1 MTNLKNLENAGWAS
15 PTGLRYT
22 LLGRGMTCMDI
33 RFGSYRLRR
42 RERCLDGPDG
52 RVDVSGRS
60 FDLLDALLR
69 QPNQPV
75 SKAELFDAV
84 WPGLVVEENTLQ
96 AHISNL
102 RKLLGASIIVTVHGR
117 GYKYAG
123 PHPMPVG
130 DEGTSP
136 ATPPLAPMIFTPDR
150 KPVIAIM
157 PFANLSG
164 DPGQQY
170 FSDGVTEDII
180 DRLSKYRILSV
191 IGHHS
196 SFALRGSEEKYR
208 DLRDKLA
215 ADYVLTGNVRRS
227 DNRIRIAARL
237 TDVRTEGVIWADH
250 YDRPLADVFAL
261 QDEVA
266 SIIASTLLGRVEL
279 DVGKKSMPVELSRLT
294 SYEHVLKGIWHFKKL
309 SPLANAVA
317 AEHFKKA
324 IVEFPENA
332 EAYRWLA
339 SCEHSKWLFE
349 FDGESLADSLTLADR
364 AIELDPANAGGHCA
378 RAYSQIYLGDLA
390 AAAESFQS
398 ALSLN
403 SGDPHILMDVGLLHV
418 YRGEL
423 PVGRD
428 YFAQASK
435 LNPLP
440 SLWYPEFAAVAH
452 FIEGSYEKA
461 LPAFLA
467 IPDGAWDC
475 MYALAC
481 LGHLGNL
488 EQARALNERYSPRDW
503 DYFKGA
509 AAEPFVDPE
518 PRQRL
523 IAGLRKALDA

>member
-1 MTNLKNLENAGWAS
+1 
-15 PTGLRYT
+15 
-22 LLGRGMTCMDI
+22 MDI
-33 RFGSYRLRR
+33 EFGSYRLRR
-42 RERCLDGPDG
+42 RERYLDGPDG
-52 RVDVSGRS
+52 RLDISGRS
-60 FDLLDALLR
+60 FDLLDVLLR
-69 QPNQPV
+69 HPNEPV
-75 SKAELFDAV
+75 SKAQLFDAV
-84 WPGLVVEENTLQ
+84 WPGVAVEENTLQ

-102 RKLLGASIIVTVHGR
+102 RKILGTSIIVTVHGR

-123 PHPMPVG
+123 PQPITVADNEAPPG
-130 DEGTSP
+130 PSSPSP
-136 ATPPLAPMIFTPDR
+136 ARSSADR
-150 KPVIAIM
+150 PPVIAVL

-164 DPGQQY
+164 DPDQQY
-170 FSDGVTEDII
+170 FSAGITEDII
-180 DRLSKYRILSV
+180 DRLSRYRILSV
-191 IGHHS
+191 VGHHS
-196 SFALRGSEEKYR
+196 SYALRGSEEKYR

-237 TDVRTEGVIWADH
+237 ADAGTESVIWADH
-250 YDRPLADVFAL
+250 YDRPFADVFAV

-279 DVGKKSMPVELSRLT
+279 DVGKKSASAEPGRLT

-309 SPLANAVA
+309 NPQANETA

-324 IVEFPENA
+324 IAEFPENA

-339 SCEHSKWLFE
+339 SCEHSKWLYD
-349 FDGESLADSLTLADR
+349 FDGESLANSVKLADR
-364 AIELDPANAGGHCA
+364 AIELDPADGGGHCA

-390 AAAESFQS
+390 SAMESFQS

-403 SGDPHILMDVGLLHV
+403 PGDPHILMDVGLLHV

-423 PVGRD
+423 PTGRD
-428 YFAQASK
+428 YFAQASR

-452 FIEGSYEKA
+452 FVEGSNEKA

-481 LGHLGNL
+481 LGHLGDL
-488 EQARALNERYSPRDW
+488 VQARSLIERYSPRQW
-503 DYFKGA
+503 DFFKGA
-509 AAEPFVDPE
+509 AAEPFVDAE

-523 IAGLRKALDA
+523 ITGLKKALNA